1 MAGLMAQAADN
12 GFNYFIILSGV
23 IENLREQTSHRLY
36 SDMKG
41 DGTSSIQWNLVDNP
55 RLNSNKVEHDM
66 SKFNLG
72 SNTKDRYFTV
82 CLKNRGRLESL
93 IKWLTN
99 DKNKAKQ
106 LKILVI
112 DDEAD
117 QASINTKNI
126 DENVSTINKLIKTLV
141 NNDDFLAMNY
151 ISYTATPYANVL
163 NETSKNSLYLK
174 IL

>member
-1 MAGLMAQAADN
+1 VVGNVQSGKTANMAGLMAQAADN

-82 CLKNRGRLESL
+82 
-93 IKWLTN
+93 
-99 DKNKAKQ
+99 
-106 LKILVI
+106 
-112 DDEAD
+112 
-117 QASINTKNI
+117 
-126 DENVSTINKLIKTLV
+126 
-141 NNDDFLAMNY
+141 
-151 ISYTATPYANVL
+151 
-163 NETSKNSLYLK
+163 
-174 IL
+174 